1 MQPGKRSVA
10 ILGASGYAGIEL
22 TRIVALHPSFELAV
36 ASSDRWAGDSVEQR
50 AGIAGATLPYVAPDA
65 GVEAAAGCDL
75 VFCATPA
82 EVSHG
87 SVAALVRSSAR
98 IVDLSGAYRL
108 RDATAYPTHYGFAHA
123 HPELLGEA
131 VYGLPELGARAAI
144 ARARLVA
151 NPGCYAT
158 AVQLALAPLR
168 GLVGDRLV
176 VDAMSGVTGAG
187 RRATEAMSFAEVEG
201 DVHAYR
207 ALHHQHVPE
216 IEQALGL
223 RDLVFV
229 PHLLPIRRGILATC
243 HAELT
248 AGCDPAAIA
257 AAFERYAT
265 EPFVTVAAG
274 PDAVTLRAVV
284 GTNRCVLG
292 VATSGRA
299 VVVIAAI
306 DNLVK
311 GAAGQAVQ
319 NANLMLGM
327 PETAGLDTLRSN
339 AP

>member
-1 MQPGKRSVA
+1 MHAGKRPIA
-10 ILGASGYAGIEL
+10 ILGASGYAGVEL
-22 TRIVALHPSFELAV
+22 TRIVALHPGFELAV
-36 ASSDRWAGDSVEQR
+36 VSSDRWAGDSVDQR
-50 AGIAGATLPYVAPDA
+50 VGVAGAAVRYVAPEV
-65 GVEAAAGCDL
+65 GLAAAADCDL

-82 EVSHG
+82 ETSHA
-87 SVAALVRSSAR
+87 SVAALARSSAR

-108 RDATAYPTHYGFAHA
+108 RDAAAYAAHYGFAHA
-123 HPELLGEA
+123 HPQLLGEA
-131 VYGLPELGARAAI
+131 VYGLPELGARSAI
-144 ARARLVA
+144 AGARLVA

-158 AVQLALAPLR
+158 AIQLALAPLA

-207 ALHHQHVPE
+207 ALRHQHVPE
-216 IEQALGL
+216 IEQALAI

-229 PHLLPIRRGILATC
+229 PHLLPVRRGILATC
-243 HAELT
+243 HAELA
-248 AGCDPAAIA
+248 AGSDPAAVA
-257 AAFERYAT
+257 SAFERYAA

-274 PDAVTLRAVV
+274 PDEVTLRAVV

-292 VATSGRA
+292 VATCGRA

-319 NANLMLGM
+319 NANLMLGI
-327 PETAGLDTLRSN
+327 PETAGLATLRSS